1 MTAGGGRRAT
11 IETDLE
17 GDADAAA
24 RTPATGAP
32 VPIPFLNRPENIARY
47 EDGAVLI
54 LDRRAYPFERSF
66 VRCATVEDVARAI
79 EAMVTQSHG
88 PGPTAG
94 YGMALAARAARS
106 RSAPRQEEA
115 LAAAAARLIATRPTN
130 GGIRLV
136 VTEVL
141 ESALRAIGA
150 GGDPE
155 AAIVAAMDAFW
166 ARDLAASRAIGRAG
180 APLIRDGDRI
190 LTHCWGDAPI
200 VHVLREARLAG
211 RRFEAVCTETRPYL
225 QGARLTADAIAEL
238 GVPVTLITDGMPAAL
253 MSRGGIATFLAGA
266 DRVTMDGHW
275 INKVGTL
282 GISIAAARFAVPA
295 YGVAYAPD
303 PAAPDPTSVVIE
315 ERDPDEVLHCRGIRT
330 ATERAVGFYPAFDVT
345 PPDLVTGF
353 VFERGMFAP
362 DEVAGYYGAPRPAR
376 IQGDRRAG
384 SAARRSFLAR

>member
-1 MTAGGGRRAT
+1 MAGVDEGEAAVADRDREDDAAANEPADDAT
-11 IETDLE
+11 PVVPAAAV
-17 GDADAAA
+17 GAFAADAA
-24 RTPATGAP
+24 
-32 VPIPFLNRPENIARY
+32 VPIPFLNRPENVARY
-47 EDGAVLI
+47 EDGEVVI

-94 YGMALAARAARS
+94 YGMALAARAVRG
-106 RSAPRQEEA
+106 SAAPPQAEA
-115 LAAAAARLIATRPTN
+115 LLAAASRLIDTRPTN

-136 VTEVL
+136 VTAMLEVGR
-141 ESALRAIGA
+141 RAVREGA
-150 GGDPE
+150 DAE
-155 AAIVAAMDAFW
+155 AAILAAMDVWW
-166 ARDLAASRAIGRAG
+166 AHDLAAGRAIGRAG
-180 APLIRDGDRI
+180 AQLIRDGDTI

-253 MSRGGIATFLAGA
+253 MSRGRIATFIAGA

-275 INKVGTL
+275 VNKVGTL
-282 GISIAAARFAVPA
+282 GIAIAAARFRVPA
-295 YGVAYAPD
+295 YAAAYAPD
-303 PAAPDPTSVVIE
+303 PAAPDPSSVVIE
-315 ERDPDEVLHCRGIRT
+315 ERDPDDVLYCRGVRT
-330 ATERAVGFYPAFDVT
+330 ATERAVGFYPAFDIT

-353 VFERGMFAP
+353 VFERGVFAP
-362 DEVAGYYGAPRPAR
+362 GAVSGYFDAPS
-376 IQGDRRAG
+376 
-384 SAARRSFLAR
+384 SAAG